1 MYLDY
6 DLSKIRN
13 ERQQQ
18 HMWMLLAAIIDI
30 SMTNYTHISSIIV
43 VRLRSHFSCSQC
55 QFVAELSRALIVVTG
70 QKS

>member
-30 SMTNYTHISSIIV
+30 SMTNYTHISSI
-43 VRLRSHFSCSQC
+43 
-55 QFVAELSRALIVVTG
+55 LS
-70 QKS
+70 